1 MNDITYIK
9 YFFSDASHLSTTRT
23 YGFFC
28 PLINAPFHAAAA
40 RFSVRGGKEA
50 RFFVR
55 RVVDNHASL
64 LPTFIGIISQ
74 CYCAHFSHS
83 THFIQLGYQ
92 ICRNNIWEDK
102 RCTFFCQICMCI
114 YIYIYG
120 ELLYQF
126 PHHQISTLN
135 FSPLFSK

>member
-1 MNDITYIK
+1 M
-9 YFFSDASHLSTTRT
+9 
-23 YGFFC
+23 
-28 PLINAPFHAAAA
+28 
-40 RFSVRGGKEA
+40 RGGKEA

-55 RVVDNHASL
+55 RVVDNNASL

-74 CYCAHFSHS
+74 CYCAHLSHS

-102 RCTFFCQICMCI
+102 RCTFFCQIYVGI

-126 PHHQISTLN
+126 PHHQIA
-135 FSPLFSK
+135 FSLSFFLIIKFPLLTFPLFSPKKKKKKSLNIKIK